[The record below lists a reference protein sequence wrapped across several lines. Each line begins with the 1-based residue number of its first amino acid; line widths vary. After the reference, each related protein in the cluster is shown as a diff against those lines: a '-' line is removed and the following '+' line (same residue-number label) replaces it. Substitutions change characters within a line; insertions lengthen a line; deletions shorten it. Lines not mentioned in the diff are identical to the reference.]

1 MDKKNNQ
8 RAMDRFRLKIPA
20 QASVVDGDGVEQIGD
35 FETCDICAGGAFLNT
50 NEPLPVGSE
59 IKLDLVIAI
68 DELRKVK
75 GNKVTIKVKGEVVR
89 VEDDGMAVKFGEKF
103 EIIPSKSDN
112 NTNDILTS
120 REKEILLRIS
130 SGERNKDIAEALF
143 ISPLTVKTHIYNI
156 FKKINVPNR
165 LQATL
170 WAAKNL

>member
-1 MDKKNNQ
+1 MEKKDNQ
-8 RAMDRFRLKIPA
+8 RSMDRFRLKLPA
-20 QASVVDGDGVEQIGD
+20 QASLVDSEGVEQISE

-59 IKLDLVIAI
+59 IKLDLILAI
-68 DELRKVK
+68 DELRKIK
-75 GNKVTIKVKGEVVR
+75 GNKVKIKVKGEVVR
-89 VEDDGMAVKFGEKF
+89 IEEGGMAVKFDEKF
-103 EIIPSKSDN
+103 EIIPSKAEDSEN
-112 NTNDILTS
+112 EILTT
-120 REKEILLRIS
+120 REKEILLRIA
-130 SGERNKDIAEALF
+130 SGARNKDIAEELF